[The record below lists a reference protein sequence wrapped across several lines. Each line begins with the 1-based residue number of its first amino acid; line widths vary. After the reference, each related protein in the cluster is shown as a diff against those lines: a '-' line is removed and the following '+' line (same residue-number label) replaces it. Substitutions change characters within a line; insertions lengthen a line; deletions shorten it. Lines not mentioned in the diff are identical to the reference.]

1 MANQIVDYDSEEFR
15 KLGAVLA
22 ALVAVREEEI
32 VSCFRE
38 VIDAAFADSPGR
50 LVLEVLRGSVEPLSL
65 RAIASR
71 CGCGKRS
78 VLPEGGVRVVVE
90 RLGSAG
96 IVVNLGT
103 PEKPRYSLDA
113 GDKRVQILEKIYG
126 PIRFVN
132 QSGTL

>member
-15 KLGAVLA
+15 RLGAVLA

-38 VIDAAFADSPGR
+38 LVEAALADSPGR
-50 LVLEVLRGSVEPLSL
+50 LVLETLHGSVEPLSL

-71 CGCGKRS
+71 CGSGRRS
-78 VLPEGGVRVVVE
+78 VLPEGKVRIVVE
-90 RLGSAG
+90 RLGRAG
-96 IVVNLGT
+96 MVVNRGT
-103 PEKPRYSLDA
+103 PKKPMYSLDA
-113 GDKRVQILEKIYG
+113 GDKHVQFLEKIHG

-132 QSGTL
+132 QSGTP

>member
-1 MANQIVDYDSEEFR
+1 MANRMVDYDSEELR
-15 KLGAVLA
+15 KIGAVLA

-38 VIDAAFADSPGR
+38 VIDAAFADSPGS
-50 LVLEVLRGSVEPLSL
+50 LVLEILRGSVEPLSL
-65 RAIASR
+65 KAIAASSGYGR
-71 CGCGKRS
+71 RS
-78 VLPEGGVRVVVE
+78 VLPEGRVRIVVE
-90 RLGSAG
+90 RLGRAG
-96 IVVNLGT
+96 IVVNRGT

-126 PIRFVN
+126 TIRFVS